1 MWRKRS
7 VPGAAFGASAY
18 LLWGLFPA
26 FFGLLAFADA
36 VEVLA
41 ERIVW
46 TLVVVVIVLAVTG
59 RLRQLRGIDA
69 RTWRLAAAASLAI
82 SVNWGV
88 YVFGVLSGHV
98 VECALGYFVNPLVT
112 VAFGVLIFRERLV
125 AAQWVALGLGALA
138 VLVLTVD
145 LGRPPWIALVL
156 ACSFALY
163 GLVKKVIRLDA
174 LRSVA
179 AEGVVGAP
187 LALAFLVLLAVRGE
201 SSFGDG
207 IGHTALLVATGPV
220 TLVPLLLFATAA
232 QRVPLSTMG
241 LLQYL
246 TPALQLLWGVAV
258 LHEPMPPAR
267 WAGFALIW
275 CALLVFST
283 NALLRARTNRRTASP
298 PPDHPAGSAGNP
310 TPAESAGSATPR
322 SSSRS
327 VEREA
332 GDIRARDQ

>member
-1 MWRKRS
+1 MPG
-7 VPGAAFGASAY
+7 VAYGAAAY

-26 FFGLLAFADA
+26 FFGLLAFAGA
-36 VEVLA
+36 AEVLA

-46 TLVVVVIVLAVTG
+46 TLVVVLLVLAVTG
-59 RLRQLRGIDA
+59 RLRQLRVIDG
-69 RTWRLAAAASLAI
+69 RTWRLAAAASAAI
-82 SVNWGV
+82 SLNWGV
-88 YVFGVLSGHV
+88 YVFGVLSGNV

-112 VAFGVLIFRERLV
+112 VAFGVVLFRERLAV
-125 AAQWVALGLGALA
+125 AQWAALGLGALA

-145 LGRPPWIALVL
+145 YGRPPFIALIL
-156 ACSFALY
+156 ACSFATY

-187 LALAFLVLLAVRGE
+187 LALAFLIVLAVRGE
-201 SSFGDG
+201 SSFGQG
-207 IGHTALLVATGPV
+207 VGHTALLIATGPV

-246 TPALQLLWGVAV
+246 TPALQLAWGVAV
-258 LHEPMPPAR
+258 AHEPMPPSR

-275 CALLVFST
+275 CALAIFT
-283 NALLRARTNRRTASP
+283 AHALWRGHAARRAT
-298 PPDHPAGSAGNP
+298 PPDSA
-310 TPAESAGSATPR
+310 
-322 SSSRS
+322 
-327 VEREA
+327 
-332 GDIRARDQ
+332 Q